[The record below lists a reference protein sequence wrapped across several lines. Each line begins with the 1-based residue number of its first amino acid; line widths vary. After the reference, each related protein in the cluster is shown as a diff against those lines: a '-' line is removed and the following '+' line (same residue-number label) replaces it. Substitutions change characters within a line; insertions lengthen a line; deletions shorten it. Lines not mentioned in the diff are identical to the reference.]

1 MVLILVPFYPFLYI
15 YLNFINSSLDHKA
28 THWELLGRE
37 LLIVNTALGCFPFY
51 FEGTFLLLLVPLEIV
66 LKHVKILGTC
76 PEMDGSQADG
86 VRMPLF
92 AHLFCS
98 KEEPW
103 DTRHS
108 KWRVVL
114 GIKRG

>member
-1 MVLILVPFYPFLYI
+1 MAYGAGLNYRDAVCLVHPTCRAQVGTLP
-15 YLNFINSSLDHKA
+15 
-28 THWELLGRE
+28 T